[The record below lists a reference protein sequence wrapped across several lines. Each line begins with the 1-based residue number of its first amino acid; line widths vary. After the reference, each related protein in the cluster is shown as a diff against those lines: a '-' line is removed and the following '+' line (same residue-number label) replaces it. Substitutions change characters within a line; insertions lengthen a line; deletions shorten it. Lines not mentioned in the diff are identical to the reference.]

1 MKQRKRIVILGA
13 GFGGVY
19 TAIHLEKQLRRKHPD
34 FEVVIINRDN
44 YFTFQPM
51 LAEVVGGS
59 LDILDT
65 INPLR
70 RLLRRTT
77 LYIRDIESVD
87 LEKRRVWLSPK
98 YSHKPTELSFDHLV
112 LALGNVTDF
121 RGISGLHE
129 HALPF
134 KTLAD
139 SIALRNQVIDVIEAA
154 ACEENP
160 TLKKELLTFV
170 VGGGGFSGTEVVA
183 ELNDL
188 VRTLVRRYETIDPNQ
203 VRVIL
208 VHSKDRLMERELSP
222 SLSRYAEKL
231 LKKRG
236 VEIKLHCRLA
246 SATPK
251 EAILGTGERI
261 YAKTI
266 ISTVPSSPNPII
278 EALPIE
284 LQRGKVKTDATLQ
297 VEDHDNLWAIG
308 DCAAVP
314 NVLAGGMCPP
324 TAQFAIR
331 QAKVLA
337 ANLVATV
344 RGGAKKEF
352 RFKALG
358 MMGALGHHS
367 AVAEMFGTFKFSGL
381 FAWVLW
387 RAVYW
392 LKLPGLDRK
401 IKTALAWL
409 LDTILPIETVQVKAA
424 PTQGIAQLHFE
435 SGETIFNEGDTGDY
449 LYIIVKGEV
458 EVFFTREG
466 KEHVIAKLGKGEYFG
481 EMALLNQKA
490 RLATIR
496 CLSPVDVLAL
506 KKQDFGILIS
516 NFGELRKEFHTTEQE
531 RIKELESD
539 AS

>member
-1 MKQRKRIVILGA
+1 MTERKRIVILGA

-19 TAIHLEKQLRRKHPD
+19 TAMHLEKLLKKKKSAD
-34 FEVVIINRDN
+34 FEIVIINRDN

-51 LAEVVGGS
+51 LAEVVGGA

-70 RLLRRTT
+70 RLLPRTT
-77 LYIRDIESVD
+77 LYIREIESVD
-87 LEKRRVWLSPK
+87 LENKKIWLSPK
-98 YSHKPTELSFDHLV
+98 YSHKPTDIDYDHLV
-112 LALGNVTDF
+112 FALGNVTDF

-154 ACEENP
+154 ACEQNLS
-160 TLKKELLTFV
+160 LKKELLTFV

-188 VRTLVRRYETIDPNQ
+188 VRTLVKRYEAIDPDH

-208 VHSKDRLMERELSP
+208 IHSKDRLMERELSV

-236 VEIKLHCRLA
+236 VEIRLHCHLS

-251 EAILGTGERI
+251 EAILDTGERI
-261 YAKTI
+261 NAKTI

-278 EALPIE
+278 ESLDLPME
-284 LQRGKVKTDATLQ
+284 KGKIKADAMLQ
-297 VEDHDNLWAIG
+297 VEGHTNLWAIG
-308 DCAAVP
+308 DCAIIP
-314 NVLAGGMCPP
+314 NLFTQGICPP

-331 QAKVLA
+331 EAKVLA
-337 ANLVATV
+337 HNIAATI
-344 RGGAKKEF
+344 RQHEKKEF

-367 AVAEMFGTFKFSGL
+367 AVAELFGKFKFSGL
-381 FAWVLW
+381 FAWFLW

-392 LKLPGLDRK
+392 LKLPGIDRK
-401 IKTALAWL
+401 IKTVIAWL
-409 LDTILPIETVQVKAA
+409 LDTILPIETVQIKTT

-458 EVFFTREG
+458 EVFSIREG
-466 KEHVIAKLGKGEYFG
+466 KEKQIAKLGKGEYFG

-490 RLATIR
+490 RLATVR
-496 CLSPVDVLAL
+496 CLTPVDVLAL

-516 NFGELRKEFHTTEQE
+516 NFGELKKEFIQTEQV
-531 RIKELESD
+531 RLKKLQG
-539 AS
+539 